1 MSVFIT
7 YMDLFFIK
15 IVFIFII
22 QKKMYILKI
31 AKKAAGRAKDQ
42 ADLENL

>member
-31 AKKAAGRAKDQ
+31 AKKANNK
-42 ADLENL
+42 